1 MIEIKLD
8 DFRWLFW
15 LFFSESDAAQSSAGQ
30 MNQQLGVVPPLS
42 APPPAVS
49 MPGPHQGLGMVV
61 TEEYVIPDTM
71 FGLSE

>member
-1 MIEIKLD
+1 MEVYPD
-8 DFRWLFW
+8 DWNQVRW
-15 LFFSESDAAQSSAGQ
+15 LFFSESDAAQSLAGQ
-30 MNQQLGVVPPLS
+30 MNQQFGVGPPLS
-42 APPPAVS
+42 APLPAVS

>member
-8 DFRWLFW
+8 DF
-15 LFFSESDAAQSSAGQ
+15 FFSESDAASAGQ
-30 MNQQLGVVPPLS
+30 MNQQLGVGPPLS
-42 APPPAVS
+42 APPPLVS

-71 FGLSE
+71 VGLSNLWSLLC

>member
-1 MIEIKLD
+1 MT
-8 DFRWLFW
+8 F
-15 LFFSESDAAQSSAGQ
+15 FFSESDAAESSAGQ
-30 MNQQLGVVPPLS
+30 MNQQLGVRPPLS
-42 APPPAVS
+42 APPPPPAVS